1 MSMSFQTSN
10 SGAFRSLH
18 CLIYKVLA
26 AASVAERFLFYHT
39 FSSLSSTFFNFFRSF
54 FNTLLAPLS
63 ASESF
68 VILSHQLSFVKCF
81 FQLFQSFSALNSLP
95 ASSSRKLDY
104 LTTSASVCQVLFSDS
119 FEPFFLGPPEPR
131 SPLGQLAYYTKSSPL
146 CQYLSGKKLEIS
158 RNLSFPVCPCR
169 SESTFHLV
177 FRRNRDLHC
186 GFFLYT
192 FIII

>member
-1 MSMSFQTSN
+1 MSFQTSN

-54 FNTLLAPLS
+54 FSTLLAPLS

-81 FQLFQSFSALNSLP
+81 FQLFQSFFGARL
-95 ASSSRKLDY
+95 ASSLFLSKAWLSYHISFRLS
-104 LTTSASVCQVLFSDS
+104 SAFFRFFWTFS
-119 FEPFFLGPPEPR
+119 LGPPEPR

-146 CQYLSGKKLEIS
+146 CQYLSWKKSVFFSHLNKDIFS
-158 RNLSFPVCPCR
+158 PSWYSIPSIF
-169 SESTFHLV
+169 FHKM
-177 FRRNRDLHC
+177 
-186 GFFLYT
+186 
-192 FIII
+192 